1 MKFINIAFGWLLRWC
16 YILAEKIDFFA
27 IGEYAVALILFT
39 VVCQIILFPFSIKQ
53 QKNSQ
58 KQARLRPKEN
68 VIRRRYNGRTD
79 RNSQMKLNEEIQ
91 NLYAEEHYSPFA
103 GCLPLLIQLPLIFAL
118 FAVIRQPL
126 TYVSMLDENVIA
138 DMWQHLVDAGAVVA
152 KEGSKYIDEIKI
164 LSFINSP
171 EYNSALSEI
180 ANGSGVD
187 LANVLL
193 PNYQF
198 TRFINLANM
207 PLEAFSKGS
216 NVGWAIVLI
225 PIATFL
231 SSVFGQKITRKYTYQ
246 APSAESASSMKLMN
260 IMMPLFTTY
269 ITFTYAASFG
279 LYWTLR
285 SILGVLQQIFLSKI
299 LPIPQFTEEELK
311 AEEKAYF
318 NKIKHKGAST
328 YRPSQEELSKRKSLI
343 FDDDDEETVMQEY
356 NEHSIVNGDDSAD
369 SASSKGSDLI
379 EKAPLKDDEK

>member
-1 MKFINIAFGWLLRWC
+1 MGLINKAFGWLLRWC
-16 YILAEKIDFFA
+16 YLLAEKIDFFQL
-27 IGEYAVALILFT
+27 GEYAVALLLFT
-39 VVCQIILFPFSIKQ
+39 IVCQIILFPFSIKQ

-58 KQARLRPKEN
+58 KQASLRPKEN

-126 TYVSMLDENVIA
+126 TYVTMLDKNVIA
-138 DMWQHLVDAGAVVA
+138 EMWQHHVDAGAVVA
-152 KEGSKYIDEIKI
+152 REGSKYIDEIKI
-164 LSFINSP
+164 LSFIKSP
-171 EYNSALSEI
+171 EYGAALNEI
-180 ANGSGVD
+180 AAGLDVN
-187 LANVLL
+187 LAEELL

-198 TRFINLANM
+198 TRFINLADM
-207 PLEAFSKGS
+207 PIHAFSKEY

-225 PIATFL
+225 PVATFL
-231 SSVFGQKITRKYTYQ
+231 SSFFGQKITRKYTYQ

-260 IMMPLFTTY
+260 IMMPLFSTY

-285 SILGVLQQIFLSKI
+285 SVFSVIQQIFLSKI

-328 YRPSQEELSKRKSLI
+328 YKPSQEELSKRKSLI
-343 FDDDDEETVMQEY
+343 FDDDEEVVEMPQ
-356 NEHSIVNGDDSAD
+356 NAHSIVDGDDD
-369 SASSKGSDLI
+369 TASSDKSELI
-379 EKAPLKDDEK
+379 DKAPLKDDEK

>member
-1 MKFINIAFGWLLRWC
+1 MGFINKAFGWLLRWC
-16 YILAEKIDFFA
+16 YILAEKIDFLG

-39 VVCQIILFPFSIKQ
+39 IVCQIILFPFSIKQ

-126 TYVSMLDENVIA
+126 TYVSMLDA
-138 DMWQHLVDAGAVVA
+138 DLIEAFGDKLVELGVYTEKTVN
-152 KEGSKYIDEIKI
+152 EINI
-164 LSFINSP
+164 LNCL
-171 EYNSALSEI
+171 NSAEYKDTLYAI
-180 ANGSGVD
+180 ANEF
-187 LANVLL
+187 NVNIAEEII

-207 PLEAFSKGS
+207 PIEAFSKGS

-225 PIATFL
+225 PVATFL

-328 YRPSQEELSKRKSLI
+328 HRPSQEELSKRKSLI
-343 FDDDDEETVMQEY
+343 FDDDDEETVMPEY

-369 SASSKGSDLI
+369 STSAKGSDLI